1 MIQLGKRDLTRN
13 ISNVNDGK
21 TGSAVEPSQTRQTNR
36 RAPFLI
42 TALSLCLLTG
52 VSYAET
58 SMKRGEAMYLQH
70 CAACHQPDG
79 KGIPGF
85 FPSLAGHPRVNS
97 DQPEKIQAYLGAVIF
112 GYHGGLIVNRQLYSG
127 RMPPI
132 GQLGRLNDDELLDL
146 INYQR
151 QAWGN
156 SARAVTAA
164 ELAEARSK
172 ER

>member
-1 MIQLGKRDLTRN
+1 M
-13 ISNVNDGK
+13 
-21 TGSAVEPSQTRQTNR
+21 E
-36 RAPFLI
+36 
-42 TALSLCLLTG
+42 
-52 VSYAET
+52 
-58 SMKRGEAMYLQH
+58 RGEAMYLQH

-97 DQPEKIQAYLGAVIF
+97 DHPEKIQEYLAAIIF

-132 GQLGRLNDDELLDL
+132 GQLGRLNDGELLDL

-151 QAWGN
+151 QSWGN

-172 ER
+172 KR